1 MNIQH
6 LEYFVALAESEH
18 MTKTAKEL
26 NTSQPNLSY
35 VIAELERELGLPLF
49 KKDGRN
55 IKLTRYGRI
64 FYTSAKEAIRT
75 IDQAYAVLQAE
86 VHPNQ
91 GKLAVGFIYTFG
103 SDIGPNLISQF
114 LQKYPQV
121 HFQLEQNNSHN
132 LLHALSREELDCA
145 IVSKIDHF
153 SQIQFE
159 TLMAEEQVIIVPED
173 HPLAKYDSIS
183 LADTIAYDYVYYN
196 EHSGLRP
203 YLDQSFKKLGLQPRI
218 RIELEDDQSVLGFVA
233 HHFGIAIIP
242 NIISIDAYRVKK
254 IKITDTLD
262 ERRIYIA
269 YNKSDFYPPIQ
280 TAFKE
285 FAKNLLKL

>member
-1 MNIQH
+1 MNMQH

-64 FYTSAKEAIRT
+64 FYTSAKESIRT
-75 IDQAYAVLQAE
+75 INQAYTALQAE

-91 GKLAVGFIYTFG
+91 GKLAIGFIYTFG
-103 SDIGPNLISQF
+103 SNIGPKLISQF
-114 LQKYPQV
+114 LQEYPQV
-121 HFQLEQNNSHN
+121 QFQLEQNNSHN

-159 TLMAEEQVIIVPED
+159 PLMVEEQVIIVPED

-218 RIELEDDQSVLGFVA
+218 KIELEDDQSVLGFVA

-254 IKITDTLD
+254 IKITDALD
-262 ERRIYIA
+262 KRIIYIA
-269 YNKSDFYPPIQ
+269 YNKSDYYSPIQ
-280 TAFKE
+280 TAFKK
-285 FAKNLLKL
+285 FAKHLLKS